1 MLTKFDWLGRCR
13 SGTELLATLLYFSEI
28 KNDLPDMEL
37 GAPFSAIGKVCLRCK
52 IYEPESNRK
61 KQYRYCKVCRKIIF
75 LKQKVVAESPK
86 SVVIWGY
93 VNQIPQR
100 FHKDL
105 LNYTYG
111 MYLHDDQRFL
121 VMIKRSFLKLWLQE
135 LVIYSG
141 IDLKGLLQIFPT
153 IGEVRNL
160 NMGDY
165 LSWAIHHE
173 ANFSMDQLR
182 VRFYTSV
189 RHLINPKKVERQG
202 LLTYTLQEF
211 ISLLELVEV
220 FRAKLL
226 PHEQEKLFEILKIK
240 DSGEKQFYWG
250 RFLGQL
256 SQEARDMLSAWK
268 IKQWSINQVNL
279 LIKLTNYVTLPQS
292 T

>member
-1 MLTKFDWLGRCR
+1 
-13 SGTELLATLLYFSEI
+13 
-28 KNDLPDMEL
+28 
-37 GAPFSAIGKVCLRCK
+37 
-52 IYEPESNRK
+52 
-61 KQYRYCKVCRKIIF
+61 
-75 LKQKVVAESPK
+75 
-86 SVVIWGY
+86 
-93 VNQIPQR
+93 
-100 FHKDL
+100 
-105 LNYTYG
+105 

-202 LLTYTLQEF
+202 LLTYTIQEF